1 MLNLEEYS
9 SYRMESYWY
18 VKVNK
23 EKQQFKSLSKAENFG
38 APENNRRG

>member
-1 MLNLEEYS
+1 ML
-9 SYRMESYWY
+9 
-18 VKVNK
+18 KVNK